1 MKTTQKNCENC
12 GKQFEAKRADAKF
25 CCPNCKQNAYV
36 EREKLRK
43 EQVDADKLQVKAE
56 NSAKLKELQAELE
69 ELEKVKEAEQQ
80 LAYEEGYRRMNESL
94 KKYESDAIKE
104 RIEKANKILKGWLQ
118 QLIEFDKEDG
128 TSVHKIKSLFEA
140 IIRSDSYTFYDL
152 PSDYKYFPFI
162 NNSLIPKVKNWYNEV
177 RYSRE
182 RCIDLGLPKDA
193 KKEFTNK
200 IYELG

>member
-69 ELEKVKEAEQQ
+69 ELEKVKAALDKLGAER
-80 LAYEEGYRRMNESL
+80 L
-94 KKYESDAIKE
+94 
-104 RIEKANKILKGWLQ
+104 
-118 QLIEFDKEDG
+118 
-128 TSVHKIKSLFEA
+128 T
-140 IIRSDSYTFYDL
+140 
-152 PSDYKYFPFI
+152 
-162 NNSLIPKVKNWYNEV
+162 PK
-177 RYSRE
+177 R
-182 RCIDLGLPKDA
+182 LL
-193 KKEFTNK
+193 
-200 IYELG
+200 